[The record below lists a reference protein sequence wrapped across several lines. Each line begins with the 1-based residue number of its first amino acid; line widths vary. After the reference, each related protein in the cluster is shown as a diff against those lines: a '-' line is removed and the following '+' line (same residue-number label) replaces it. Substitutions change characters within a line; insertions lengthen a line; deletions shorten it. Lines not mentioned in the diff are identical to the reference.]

1 MKMARNIIAIPMLI
15 AIAIMLTTSIFS
27 VIGFSNR
34 IYIAFDSCGYEVAKA
49 LNTLYPE
56 ARGEIFFPWQL
67 SSVSRETVVVVLA
80 TNISSTSDVETILSW
95 AKAHRGFTYISTDVL
110 NISRYRI
117 KVDDIWLYCIYKD
130 GEALKRIAEEILN
143 VGGSSSKLD
152 IEEAYILV
160 AVIGVATTSISLL
173 QLFKEKIEEFFNR
186 VRIFI
191 PPILRIKIS
200 REEALN
206 HPLRKAIYNAVAST
220 GIMRYTDLVKLG
232 SKASIEWHI
241 WILLRSGI
249 LVELKVGRKRYI
261 VDISKAS
268 KALDIL
274 VQIDEKVKCVIE
286 NMEKSP
292 KIVTELCDTDIRSV
306 YSVLELYSKAKGVD
320 LH

>member
-1 MKMARNIIAIPMLI
+1 MKMARDIIAISMLI
-15 AIAIMLTTSIFS
+15 AIAILLTTAIFN

-67 SSVSRETVVVVLA
+67 NSISRETVVVVLA
-80 TNISSTSDVETILSW
+80 TNISSASDVETILSW
-95 AKAHRGFTYISTDVL
+95 AKAHRDLAYISTDVL
-110 NISRYRI
+110 NISKYKVR
-117 KVDDIWLYCIYKD
+117 VDDIWLYCIYKD
-130 GEALKRIAEEILN
+130 DEAIKRIAEEILN
-143 VGGSSSKLD
+143 VSVSGSKLN

-160 AVIGVATTSISLL
+160 AVVGVATASISLL

-206 HPLRKAIYNAVAST
+206 HPLRKTIYDAVASI
-220 GIMRYTDLVKLG
+220 GVMRYADLLKLG
-232 SKASIEWHI
+232 SKASVEWHL

-274 VQIDEKVKCVIE
+274 AQIDEKVKCIIE
-286 NMEKSP
+286 NVEKSP
-292 KIVTELCDTDIRSV
+292 KIVTELCNTDIRSV
-306 YSVLELYSKAKGVD
+306 YSVLELYSKASGID
-320 LH
+320 LQ